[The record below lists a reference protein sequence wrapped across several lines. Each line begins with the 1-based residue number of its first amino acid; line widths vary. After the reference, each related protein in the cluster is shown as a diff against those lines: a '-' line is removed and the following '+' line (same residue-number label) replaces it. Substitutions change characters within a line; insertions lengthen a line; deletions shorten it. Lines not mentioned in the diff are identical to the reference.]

1 MKMKKSDIGVV
12 VIMYAICAFFYSM
25 CIKLQAGS
33 QTYPMF
39 TIALLFGL
47 TTLYVVKMVIAA
59 RKFGTEKGM
68 EAFDGFM
75 PLQFVVSL
83 AMVLGYLFLMNF
95 LGFFVATT
103 LFVIALMLFLKVP
116 KLHILISVVA
126 LDLLIYLAF
135 VKFLGVKLPAG
146 LLF

>member
-25 CIKLQAGS
+25 CVNLQASS

-47 TTLYVVKMVIAA
+47 TTLYAVKMIIAA
-59 RKFGTEKGM
+59 RKFGTEKGT
-68 EAFDGFM
+68 EAFEGFM
-75 PLQFVVSL
+75 PIQFVVSL
-83 AMVLGYLFLMNF
+83 VLVLAYLFLMKF
-95 LGFFVATT
+95 LGFFTATT
-103 LFVIALMLFLKVP
+103 IFVVVLMLYLKVP
-116 KLHILISVVA
+116 KLHILISVAA

-135 VKFLGVKLPAG
+135 IKFLGVKLPSG